1 MPSRLTT
8 RLPRL
13 ALMFA
18 VSSLCGQVLAANIAI
33 RVNPQSDHERQLLGQ
48 RFDHYIRDQKTG
60 DMILEASDEDWAWI
74 GKQGI
79 RARFDSVHSAELA
92 QRDAMLAKT
101 IPGFPC
107 YPTVAETYALMDS
120 LVASYPTLAS
130 KLDIGDS
137 WEKIDAGGNPG
148 FDMFVL
154 KITNSAIV
162 ADKPKLFAMSAVH
175 AREFA
180 TAPLNTAF
188 ARWLLE
194 NYGSDPNATWLV
206 DHNEFHLL
214 LQANPD
220 GRLYI
225 ETVNTNQRK
234 NRHFQGAGS
243 GTQIGVDLNR
253 NYPFGWGAFG
263 GSSGSTTAETYRGLS
278 AGSEPENQAIVNY
291 ITSIFPDRR
300 PGAPSTSDLTT
311 PAAMDTRGMF
321 MDIHS
326 VANLVLWPWGMT
338 GGPGNPATGN
348 NTELVTLGRRL
359 AWFNGYSPEQSNSL
373 PADGAS
379 DDNAYASLGVPAL
392 TIELGGGSFQASC
405 ANFDAEILPDNLEM
419 LKYAARVLHAPY
431 QLPSGPDARAIQI
444 SPNLP
449 FPGEAIE
456 VTAVADDSRFNNSN
470 GTQATQNIAAANAY
484 FDVVPW
490 QAGAVAMALTA
501 TDGSFNSAVEAVSG
515 SLSTTGL
522 ALGKHLLY
530 VQASDA
536 AAAGAPNA
544 AFFTLV
550 DPASV
555 GILSGSVRHAISSSP
570 LVATLSIGSDNLS
583 SAADG
588 SYSYRS
594 LPATV
599 SVTARRAG
607 FLDETVGGITLTAGQ
622 SSVRNIN
629 MLPTCNAFVD
639 DVQGS
644 NPGWTAQAPWG
655 AQTGIGINGAST
667 TFWSDSPT
675 GNYSNNTNVSL
686 TSPARDFSGLDGVRL
701 EFDHR
706 CVTEATYDFGHVE
719 YATNA
724 AGTNW
729 SSFVFR
735 CDGDNAWKHESIAL
749 PQLDNQPTARVRF
762 RLSSDVS
769 QVRDGWWIDNI
780 RLESAGPACR
790 AAQSGLPQIFENG
803 FE

>member
-1 MPSRLTT
+1 MSLRIPT
-8 RLPRL
+8 RLSRF
-13 ALMFA
+13 ALMLA
-18 VSSLCGQVLAANIAI
+18 VSAVCGETIAASIAI
-33 RVNPQSDHERQLLGQ
+33 RVQPENDRERQLLGQ
-48 RFDHYIRDQKTG
+48 RFDHYIHDQKTG
-60 DMILEASDEDWAWI
+60 DMIFEASDEDWAWI
-74 GKQGI
+74 SKQGI

-92 QRDAMLAKT
+92 QRDAMMAKT
-101 IPGFPC
+101 IPGFAC

-137 WEKIDAGGNPG
+137 WEKTDAGGNPG
-148 FDMFVL
+148 FDIFVL
-154 KITNSAIV
+154 KITNSAIL

-188 ARWLLE
+188 ARWLLD
-194 NYGSDPNATWLV
+194 NYGSDPTATWLV

-225 ETVNTNQRK
+225 ESVNTNQRK
-234 NRHFQGAGS
+234 NRHIHGS
-243 GTQIGVDLNR
+243 ETGTSVGVDLNR

-278 AGSEPENQAIVNY
+278 AGSEPENQAVVNY
-291 ITSIFPDRR
+291 INSIFPDRR
-300 PGAPSTSDLTT
+300 PGAPSTADLTT
-311 PAAMDTRGMF
+311 PAALDTRGLF

-348 NTELVTLGRRL
+348 NTQLITLGRRL

-379 DDNAYASLGVPAL
+379 DDNAYASLGVPSL

-405 ANFDAEILPDNLEM
+405 ANFEASILPDNMEM

-431 QLPSGPDARAIQI
+431 QLPAGPDTRAISI
-444 SPNLP
+444 SPKLP
-449 FPGEAIE
+449 FPGESIQVSAI
-456 VTAVADDSRFNNSN
+456 ADDTRFNNSN
-470 GTQATQNIAAANAY
+470 GTQSTQAITAANAY

-490 QAGAVAMALTA
+490 QAGAVPMALSA
-501 TDGSFNSAVEAVSG
+501 SDGSFNSTSENVSAA
-515 SLSTTGL
+515 LATTGL
-522 ALGKHLLY
+522 SLGKHLLY
-530 VQASDA
+530 VHASDA
-536 AAAGAPNA
+536 AATGAPDA

-555 GILSGSVRHAISSSP
+555 GSLSGTVRDAITAAP
-570 LVATLSIGSDNLS
+570 LVAALDIGSDRLS

-588 SYSYRS
+588 SYAYRS
-594 LPATV
+594 FPATIEL
-599 SVTARRAG
+599 TAHKPG
-607 FLDETVGGITLTAGQ
+607 YLDETVSAIAVTAGQ
-622 SSVRNIN
+622 SSVRNIG

-644 NPGWTAQAPWG
+644 NPGWTAQTPWG
-655 AQTGIGINGAST
+655 TQTGIGIDGTST
-667 TFWSDSPT
+667 TFWSDSPA
-675 GNYSNNTNVSL
+675 GNYGNGVNTSL
-686 TSPARDFSGLDGVRL
+686 TSPARDFTGLDGVRL

-724 AGTNW
+724 GGTNW
-729 SSFVFR
+729 SSYVFR
-735 CDGDNAWKHESIAL
+735 CDGSNAWKHESIAL

-762 RLSSDVS
+762 RLTTDGS

-790 AAQSGLPQIFENG
+790 ATQSNQSQIFGDG